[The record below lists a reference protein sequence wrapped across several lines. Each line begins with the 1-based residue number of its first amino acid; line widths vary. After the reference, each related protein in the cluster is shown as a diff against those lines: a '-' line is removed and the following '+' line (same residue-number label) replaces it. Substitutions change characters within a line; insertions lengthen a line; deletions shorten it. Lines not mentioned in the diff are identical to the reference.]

1 VIINKQVDKIS
12 FTFNLNV
19 EFSGNMTFNH
29 KNPLTKQKIDCIIKS
44 ASETNLQTATQ
55 SLKRIRETVTYEN
68 RRVVYVCQRS
78 NGKESGWTSRKTRNL
93 LYSEG

>member
-1 VIINKQVDKIS
+1 MIINKQVDKIS

-44 ASETNLQTATQ
+44 ASEYTDSTNMIEP
-55 SLKRIRETVTYEN
+55 IRFIY
-68 RRVVYVCQRS
+68 
-78 NGKESGWTSRKTRNL
+78 W
-93 LYSEG
+93 